1 MVHGITQESELRK
14 TWTIYNLI
22 NPYVTYLYNI
32 LQNTE
37 GGLIRTVH
45 NSKYLRGLYIR
56 LKKIW
61 KRNVCPLRG
70 CQYCMFIY
78 ISKHLSNDG
87 LFTQSIKLEYNNTK
101 TGTLYSY
108 WRFILFAAV
117 SSGVCC
123 PRDLGVDGLASLR
136 RFVPLACGV
145 TD

>member
-1 MVHGITQESELRK
+1 M
-14 TWTIYNLI
+14 
-22 NPYVTYLYNI
+22 
-32 LQNTE
+32 
-37 GGLIRTVH
+37 
-45 NSKYLRGLYIR
+45 
-56 LKKIW
+56 
-61 KRNVCPLRG
+61 CPLRG

>member
-1 MVHGITQESELRK
+1 
-14 TWTIYNLI
+14 
-22 NPYVTYLYNI
+22 
-32 LQNTE
+32 
-37 GGLIRTVH
+37 
-45 NSKYLRGLYIR
+45 
-56 LKKIW
+56 
-61 KRNVCPLRG
+61 
-70 CQYCMFIY
+70 MFIY

-145 TD
+145 TDLAKIINEQKLEECPYFLYYPEGFSYKCIAAMTI